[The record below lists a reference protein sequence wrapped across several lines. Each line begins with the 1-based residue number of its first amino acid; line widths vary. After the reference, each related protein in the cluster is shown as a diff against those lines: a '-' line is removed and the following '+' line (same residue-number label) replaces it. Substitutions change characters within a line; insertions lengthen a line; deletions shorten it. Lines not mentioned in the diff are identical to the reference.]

1 MAGSKSN
8 YLENLVINTVIGKST
23 DLSATVP
30 STMFIALLNT
40 TANDSWA
47 PTDTGEVPLTLTPS
61 SRAYTRYKFTN
72 STSSNWTKG
81 TTGLVQNKATFT
93 FTTNAS
99 TGWGT
104 IQSFVIVDTSSTGSG
119 NSYYWGDLT
128 SPVTVSAGNV
138 VRFSTGA
145 LRIGEL

>member
-23 DLSATVP
+23 DLTAATP
-30 STMFIALLNT
+30 STLWIALMNST
-40 TANDSWA
+40 VNDAWA
-47 PTDTGEVPLTLTPS
+47 PTDTGECPG
-61 SRAYTRYKFTN
+61 ANYARYKFTN
-72 STSSNWTKG
+72 STASNWTKA

-93 FTTNAS
+93 FTTSAS

-104 IQSFVIVDTSSTGSG
+104 LNSFAIVDTSSTGSG
-119 NSYYWGDLT
+119 NAWYWGDLT
-128 SPVTVSAGNV
+128 SPVAVSAGNV
-138 VRFSTGA
+138 VRFSTGT